1 MRTKSKMKT
10 KSNRLKDGRWTYKN
24 HKRKKNKTTRTQIIE
39 QNMNGE
45 WDIKIRRKKMSDRIE
60 PVSRVKALIPDDVI
74 LIRSG
79 SLSTGRGIG

>member
-45 WDIKIRRKKMSDRIE
+45 WDNKTWTENETSKYEGKKCRI
-60 PVSRVKALIPDDVI
+60 
-74 LIRSG
+74 G
-79 SLSTGRGIG
+79 